1 MAESNRDQAIRRS
14 AELRAQLNRHNQL
27 YYEQAQPEISDLAY
41 DLLLR
46 ELRELEAAHPDLAPP
61 DSPTRIVGGRPL
73 AGFAPVAHRM
83 PMLSLDNTY
92 SKEEVTTFHARVA
105 RLLEGEPFQLA
116 IEPKID
122 GVALSLFYE
131 EGRLVTAATRGD
143 GRTGDDVTRNI
154 LTIATVPRVLATRPA
169 PGQIEVRGEVFM
181 PKAVF
186 ADLNRLR
193 EEAGEEPFVNPRNA
207 AAGSLKQLDPRLVA
221 ERRLDARF
229 YGVGAAEGLAATGQQ
244 ELVAEL
250 GAWGFC
256 TSERVWVAHN
266 LAEVLAALAELDG
279 LRHEFAYQTDGAV
292 LKVDAF
298 AQRERL
304 GSTAK
309 APRWA
314 MAFKFKAEQA
324 ETRLREITVQVGRT
338 GVLTPVAGLDPVFVG
353 GTSVSRATLHNED
366 EIRRKDIRIG
376 DTVVVEKAGEIIP
389 AVIAVRTDL
398 RTGAE
403 REFVM
408 PECCPVCAGRTG
420 RQPGEVAL
428 RCLNPGCP
436 AQLRRRVLHFAA
448 RGAMAIDGL
457 GEALVDQIVERGL
470 VRDVAGLYPLDIAT
484 LNGLDRM
491 AEKSAS
497 NLVTAISAS
506 KSQPLWRLL
515 FGLGIPGVGISA
527 ARDLDEHFGTLDAL
541 AAAPVTELRV
551 VRDIGEVMARSLRNW
566 FDDPANRNLIEAL
579 RTAGLNLG
587 SGSGKPKD
595 GVLRDTVWVLT
606 GTLSRPRGE
615 FAEKIRMQGGTVSGS
630 VSRKTSYVLAGESAG
645 SKLDQAIK
653 LGIPVLDEAEFERRF
668 SSNPD

>member
-1 MAESNRDQAIRRS
+1 
-14 AELRAQLNRHNQL
+14 
-27 YYEQAQPEISDLAY
+27 
-41 DLLLR
+41 
-46 ELRELEAAHPDLAPP
+46 
-61 DSPTRIVGGRPL
+61 
-73 AGFAPVAHRM
+73 
-83 PMLSLDNTY
+83 
-92 SKEEVTTFHARVA
+92 
-105 RLLEGEPFQLA
+105 
-116 IEPKID
+116 
-122 GVALSLFYE
+122 
-131 EGRLVTAATRGD
+131 
-143 GRTGDDVTRNI
+143 
-154 LTIATVPRVLATRPA
+154 
-169 PGQIEVRGEVFM
+169 
-181 PKAVF
+181 
-186 ADLNRLR
+186 
-193 EEAGEEPFVNPRNA
+193 
-207 AAGSLKQLDPRLVA
+207 
-221 ERRLDARF
+221 
-229 YGVGAAEGLAATGQQ
+229 
-244 ELVAEL
+244 
-250 GAWGFC
+250 
-256 TSERVWVAHN
+256 
-266 LAEVLAALAELDG
+266 
-279 LRHEFAYQTDGAV
+279 
-292 LKVDAF
+292 
-298 AQRERL
+298 
-304 GSTAK
+304 
-309 APRWA
+309 
-314 MAFKFKAEQA
+314 
-324 ETRLREITVQVGRT
+324 
-338 GVLTPVAGLDPVFVG
+338 
-353 GTSVSRATLHNED
+353 
-366 EIRRKDIRIG
+366 
-376 DTVVVEKAGEIIP
+376 
-389 AVIAVRTDL
+389 
-398 RTGAE
+398 
-403 REFVM
+403 
-408 PECCPVCAGRTG
+408 
-420 RQPGEVAL
+420 
-428 RCLNPGCP
+428 
-436 AQLRRRVLHFAA
+436 
-448 RGAMAIDGL
+448 MAIDGL